1 MNASVRELR
10 ASTKSLLS
18 AVGRG
23 DTVIITYRGEP
34 CARLSPLEETRV
46 GKGKS
51 GDDAIFGMWKNN
63 KAVADVEAYVR
74 KVRKGRFA

>member
-23 DTVIITYRGEP
+23 DTVIITCRGKP
-34 CARLSPLEETRV
+34 CARLSPLEETRAD
-46 GKGKS
+46 KGEF

-63 KAVADVEAYVR
+63 KVVADVEAYVR